1 MDEASQLSQ
10 QLRAC
15 GVSLVIAV
23 TNFDDAQSE
32 SRLVAECGTALDL
45 ILSSS
50 NVVGGDLFKVN
61 AASTTHTADQQTPAS
76 TSSQASAQDAQTEA
90 ELGAVSNASTITA
103 TLPVPTHN
111 SPTVHLL
118 KFESNSFEFLYLLTL
133 RVDLSGSAKLAH
145 IDVDK
150 YYVD

>member
-1 MDEASQLSQ
+1 MNEANQLSQ

-23 TNFDDAQSE
+23 TNFDDTQSE
-32 SRLVAECGTALDL
+32 SRLVAECGTSLDL

-50 NVVGGDLFKVN
+50 NVVGCDLFKVN

-76 TSSQASAQDAQTEA
+76 TSSQASALDAQAEA
-90 ELGAVSNASTITA
+90 ELGAVSNASTITE
-103 TLPVPTHN
+103 TRPVPHH

-145 IDVDK
+145 IDLDK